1 MEGGGDRRVRR
12 TKARLREALT
22 GLLTEK
28 ELKEITVTELTGRAD
43 VNRGTFY
50 CHYRDV
56 YDMAERLER
65 ETFAEFT
72 ALMDAY
78 TANELRKGLR
88 SILEDVFRFV
98 ERNRD
103 LTGLILRMDRRSV
116 FLERFR
122 EVIWEK
128 VNREWSQLYHF
139 ASEADRAYRLDFV
152 VGGVVNLVQTWE
164 RGDCRETAE
173 EMAALTEDMILR
185 GIEPRRGPP
194 PEG

>member
-1 MEGGGDRRVRR
+1 MGGSGDRRVRR

-22 GLLTEK
+22 GLLAEK
-28 ELKEITVTELTGRAD
+28 ELKEITVTELTERAD

-56 YDMAERLER
+56 YDMAEQLER

-98 ERNRD
+98 ARNRD
-103 LTGLILRMDRRSV
+103 LTGLILGMDRRSV

-128 VNREWSQLYHF
+128 VSREWSQLYRF
-139 ASEADRAYRLDFV
+139 ASAADREYRLDFV
-152 VGGVVNLVQTWE
+152 VGGVVNLVQTWVGSQ
-164 RGDCRETAE
+164 RGETAE
-173 EMAALTEDMILR
+173 EMAALTENMIQN
-185 GIEPRRGPP
+185 GIAPLETG
-194 PEG
+194 GN

>member
-1 MEGGGDRRVRR
+1 MEGSGDRRVRR

-22 GLLTEK
+22 GLLAEK
-28 ELKEITVTELTGRAD
+28 ELKEITVTELTERAD

-56 YDMAERLER
+56 YDMAEQLER

-98 ERNRD
+98 ARNRD
-103 LTGLILRMDRRSV
+103 LTGLILGMDRRSV

-128 VNREWSQLYHF
+128 VSREWSQLDRC
-139 ASEADRAYRLDFV
+139 ASAADREYRLDFV
-152 VGGVVNLVQTWE
+152 VGGVVNLVQTWVGSQ
-164 RGDCRETAE
+164 RGETAE
-173 EMAALTEDMILR
+173 EMAALTENMIQN
-185 GIEPRRGPP
+185 GIAPLETG
-194 PEG
+194 GN